1 MNTRN
6 IRFRDKNLW
15 GKIKEITASVV
26 VLLLIFGVPT
36 AIVVWMSQDA
46 ATLEGMKDNSGWVN
60 VLMFILVWFF
70 AAFIMTFFVG
80 FFSFLDGL

>member
-1 MNTRN
+1 VNITKFRN
-6 IRFRDKNLW
+6 KTLW
-15 GKIKEITASVV
+15 GKIKEITAATL

-46 ATLEGMKDNSGWVN
+46 ATLEGMKDNSDWVN
-60 VLMFILVWFF
+60 ILMFILMWFLI
-70 AAFIMTFFVG
+70 AFLMTFFIG